1 MKIWNRGTNSLYQS
15 WIFLK
20 KTVKKQSSDKTALTK
35 IKIKAEENQQKQ
47 VIKENLI
54 TEKIENLEEK
64 TFEFIKKFEGFNPT
78 AYWDFKHCSIWYWTT
93 TRDCKET
100 ITEEEAKKR
109 AIQKIKDI
117 RKHHNLYKYDDNL
130 EIALISF
137 VYNVWKPPK
146 NFRWYIKNNYKKA
159 LKNLM
164 IKYIYAWWKKLKWL
178 ENRRRAEINL
188 F

>member
-1 MKIWNRGTNSLYQS
+1 MKVWNRGTNSLYKS

-20 KTVKKQSSDKTALTK
+20 KTVKEQEKKPALTK
-35 IKIKAEENQQKQ
+35 TKIKN
-47 VIKENLI
+47 I
-54 TEKIENLEEK
+54 EEK
-64 TFEFIKKFEGFNPT
+64 TFEFIKKFEGFSSK

-93 TRDCKET
+93 TKNCSEE
-100 ITEEEAKKR
+100 ITKEEAKKR

-117 RKHHNLYKYDDNL
+117 RKHYNFYDLDDDM

-146 NFRWYIKNNYKKA
+146 NYRWYIENNYKKA

-164 IKYIYAWWKKLKWL
+164 LKYIYAWWKKLKWL

>member
-1 MKIWNRGTNSLYQS
+1 MKNPLYKS

-20 KTVKKQSSDKTALTK
+20 KTVKEQEKKPALTK
-35 IKIKAEENQQKQ
+35 TKIKN
-47 VIKENLI
+47 I
-54 TEKIENLEEK
+54 EEK

-93 TRDCKET
+93 TRDCKEI

-117 RKHHNLYKYDDNL
+117 RKHYNFYDLDDNM
-130 EIALISF
+130 EMALISF

>member
-1 MKIWNRGTNSLYQS
+1 MKVWNRGTNSLYKS

-20 KTVKKQSSDKTALTK
+20 KTVKEQEKKPALTK
-35 IKIKAEENQQKQ
+35 TKIKAEENQQKQ
-47 VIKENLI
+47 VIKENLT

-64 TFEFIKKFEGFNPT
+64 AFAFISQFEWFKAK
-78 AYWDFKHCSIWYWTT
+78 AYWDYKHCSIGYWTT
-93 TRDCKET
+93 TRNCSEK
-100 ITEEEAKKR
+100 ITEAEAKKR
-109 AIQKIKDI
+109 AILKIKNI
-117 RKHHNLYKYDDNL
+117 RKTFNLYSLDDNL

-164 IKYIYAWWKKLKWL
+164 LKYVYAWWKKLKWL